1 LFFKEQF
8 LKNGFE
14 RPYFVSP
21 ILFQSLLLVPEL
33 PEVETVRQGLE
44 QTTLQQEIVD
54 ADVLLARTI
63 AYPANPTEFIAG
75 LKGKVIQAW
84 QRRGK
89 YLLAVLTANT
99 RDTTLAEISGL
110 GVHLRMTGQLLW
122 VSPDTPLP
130 KHTRVRI
137 LFKGNRELRFVDQRT
152 FGQMW
157 GVPAGIDPATVIQGL
172 QNLGPEPFSLEFSL
186 AYLAEKLRSSQRPIK
201 TALLDQ
207 ALVAGIGNIYADES
221 LFRSG
226 IAPTRRCCDLQ
237 NQEIERLHAAII
249 EVLATSIDVG
259 GTSFSTFLSVT
270 GVNGNYGGESW
281 VYNRK
286 GQPCRTCG
294 EPISR
299 IKLAGRSTH
308 FCPQCQLGT

>member
-1 LFFKEQF
+1 LFFKDRF
-8 LKNGFE
+8 FKDLF
-14 RPYFVSP
+14 FSP
-21 ILFQSLLLVPEL
+21 LLFRALLLVPEL
-33 PEVETVRQGLE
+33 PEVETVRRGLE
-44 QTTLQQEIVD
+44 QTTHQQEIVD
-54 ADVLLARTI
+54 VDVLLARTI
-63 AYPANPTEFIAG
+63 AYPASPAEFIAE

-89 YLLAVLTANT
+89 YLLAVLTPSRKGSGT
-99 RDTTLAEISGL
+99 PTLAETSGL

-122 VSPDTPLP
+122 VSPATPLP

-157 GVPAGIDPATVIQGL
+157 GVPAGVDPTTVIQGL
-172 QNLGPEPFSLEFSL
+172 QNLGPEPFSSDFSL
-186 AYLAEKLRSSQRPIK
+186 AYLVEKLRSSQRPIK

-207 ALVAGIGNIYADES
+207 RLVAGIGNIYADES

-226 IAPTRRCCDLQ
+226 IVPTRRCCDL
-237 NQEIERLHAAII
+237 NTQEIERLHAAII

-286 GQPCRTCG
+286 GQPCRACG

-308 FCPQCQLGT
+308 FCPQCQLGA